1 MAVSDG
7 AGGCVGGG
15 GPMAVSDGAG
25 GCVGGGGPMAV
36 SGGAGGCVGGGG
48 PLRGSRRAVRGSQL
62 RARPAGARSGETCR
76 AGTILERGLLRR
88 WWLGVG
94 WFCLTRAKPK

>member
-1 MAVSDG
+1 MAWADRWRLAMAWAG
-7 AGGCVGGG
+7 AMAWADRWRLAMAWAGALAWAVGL
-15 GPMAVSDGAG
+15 A
-25 GCVGGGGPMAV
+25 
-36 SGGAGGCVGGGG
+36 
-48 PLRGSRRAVRGSQL
+48 RGTQL
-62 RARPAGARSGETCR
+62 RALPAGARSGETCR